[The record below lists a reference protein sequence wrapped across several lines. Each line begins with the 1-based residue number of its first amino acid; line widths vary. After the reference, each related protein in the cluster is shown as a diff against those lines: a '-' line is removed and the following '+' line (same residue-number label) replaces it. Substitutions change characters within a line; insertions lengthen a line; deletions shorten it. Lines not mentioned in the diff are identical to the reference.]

1 MNESD
6 EKIRQLSQ
14 QFFEE
19 ELKHY
24 GDVVPPSGQDDVYLV
39 NLLKILGGGKDRF
52 SLLDIGC
59 GIGYVAKTIKILYPE
74 SSICGIDISP
84 QIIAKAKKADRCQ
97 RINFKVGGELDIPY
111 GNDTFEFAICRF
123 SIHHYPQMV
132 QHLREVHRLL
142 KDEGTYLI
150 IDVVPDEGQ
159 YDQWLN
165 DLFITV
171 ERDTTGHVKF
181 YTLSEYE
188 TFASQSDFTIVKV
201 EHFPLV
207 LDFPKSNPYFEHIK
221 KKKTIEFQKMV
232 SFQEYEGR
240 FSFKLKAAG
249 IFAQKK

>member
-6 EKIRQLSQ
+6 EKTRRLSQ

-19 ELKHY
+19 ELKGY

-39 NLLKILGGGKDRF
+39 NLLKLLVSGKDRF

-59 GIGYVAKTIKILYPE
+59 GIGYVAKTVKMLYPE
-74 SSICGIDISP
+74 SYICGVDISP
-84 QIIAKAKKADRCQ
+84 QIIAEAQEADRCQ
-97 RINFKVGGELDIPY
+97 SINFKVGGELDIPY
-111 GNDTFEFAICRF
+111 GSDMFDFAICRF

-142 KDEGTYLI
+142 KDKCTYLV

-171 ERDTTGHVKF
+171 EQGTTGHVKF

-188 TFASQSDFTIVKV
+188 TFARQSDFAIVRV
-201 EHFPLV
+201 DHFPLV
-207 LDFPKSNPYFEHIK
+207 LDFPKSNFYFESIR
-221 KKKTIEFQKMV
+221 KKTVEFQKMV
-232 SFQEYEGR
+232 SFQAYEER